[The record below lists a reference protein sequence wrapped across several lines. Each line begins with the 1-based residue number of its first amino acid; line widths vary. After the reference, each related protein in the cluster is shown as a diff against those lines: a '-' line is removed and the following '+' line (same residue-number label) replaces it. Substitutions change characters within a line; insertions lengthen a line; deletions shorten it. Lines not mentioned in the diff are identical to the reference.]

1 MKVKVRYFA
10 SIREKLNKSEE
21 EFEIENNITLKDF
34 IQRLSKNQ
42 EVKEVLFESEEL
54 KRNVLVAIN
63 AVTVNKADLDKII
76 LKDNDV
82 VAFFPVISAG

>member
-1 MKVKVRYFA
+1 
-10 SIREKLNKSEE
+10 
-21 EFEIENNITLKDF
+21 KDF

-54 KRNVLVAIN
+54 KRNVLVAHN
-63 AVTVNKADLDKII
+63 AVTVNKAELDKII